1 MTKLTVKDLFEK
13 KGKVKLTELYVTN
26 ALEAYAAEKAGIDI
40 QIVSFKKE
48 TLRTGVPTNK
58 WFRDAHIIDI
68 REAAPNTFMIF
79 GLGQLSSID
88 KAIDAALIARDN
100 GADAV
105 YCGNSPKYIEA
116 LRKEGLPSVS
126 HIGLIPYKST
136 WTGGF
141 KAVGKDADSAFKVYQ
156 DAIAYDNAG
165 AIGLEVECV
174 PDRVAELITKKVN
187 LLTLSMGSGPNCD
200 VEFLFIQDVIGTN
213 TDRVPR
219 HAKVFKDTNKSY
231 EKLLDDTVEGLKNF
245 IDDVKTKKFPT
256 SSNIVQIKDEEFEKL
271 LNKVG

>member
-1 MTKLTVKDLFEK
+1 M
-13 KGKVKLTELYVTN
+13 
-26 ALEAYAAEKAGIDI
+26 
-40 QIVSFKKE
+40 
-48 TLRTGVPTNK
+48 
-58 WFRDAHIIDI
+58 
-68 REAAPNTFMIF
+68 
-79 GLGQLSSID
+79 
-88 KAIDAALIARDN
+88 
-100 GADAV
+100 
-105 YCGNSPKYIEA
+105 
-116 LRKEGLPSVS
+116 
-126 HIGLIPYKST
+126 
-136 WTGGF
+136 
-141 KAVGKDADSAFKVYQ
+141 
-156 DAIAYDNAG
+156 
-165 AIGLEVECV
+165 
-174 PDRVAELITKKVN
+174 PDRVAELITKKVK